1 MIVFFSHSIVNIFFQ
16 SSKLFQNKN
25 ALIIDSDRN
34 FSLRILSKPASSL
47 KMTKKNDRFR
57 SSKYMMLLLLTIF
70 LEMNKI
76 G

>member
-1 MIVFFSHSIVNIFFQ
+1 
-16 SSKLFQNKN
+16 
-25 ALIIDSDRN
+25 
-34 FSLRILSKPASSL
+34 
-47 KMTKKNDRFR
+47 MTKKNDHFR

>member
-1 MIVFFSHSIVNIFFQ
+1 
-16 SSKLFQNKN
+16 
-25 ALIIDSDRN
+25 
-34 FSLRILSKPASSL
+34 
-47 KMTKKNDRFR
+47 MTKINDHFR